1 MSSKRETFQ
10 QAGSTR
16 RLTAVRDPHS
26 ILPRKRGCMDM
37 KVVAITGKRKCET
50 VERPDPPIK
59 GDSVKV
65 AICAAPMCAEVMS
78 EKVMYIGE
86 SIVPKYLTVAEV
98 IRRVE
103 DTWRWYGEGTVV
115 MPPKV
120 TLDMSALGVKGW
132 VNSMPSYVQATDCAG
147 IKWVGG
153 YEDNPKHGR
162 PYIRAKIFLADPR
175 TGDLRAVV
183 AGDWISDM
191 RTGAQPAIA
200 CKYLAAST
208 EIVTIIGTGRQA
220 YASLLCMSKG
230 LAIREVRLCDLLPAA
245 RRRFISLFP
254 NAPFKLVEFDRNEE
268 ACRGSD
274 VIITVTNADTELVQE
289 PWVKEGALVLTMGSF
304 TETADD
310 VVLKAD
316 KIITDHIGQTLH
328 RGNIASM
335 AHRGLVNEA
344 SFAAELPDI
353 VAGKQ
358 VGRENSHERITCQL
372 VGMGAPDAAIAALL
386 IENMQRA
393 GVAIPTFDL
402 I

>member
-1 MSSKRETFQ
+1 M
-10 QAGSTR
+10 A
-16 RLTAVRDPHS
+16 
-26 ILPRKRGCMDM
+26 
-37 KVVAITGKRKCET
+37 
-50 VERPDPPIK
+50 
-59 GDSVKV
+59 
-65 AICAAPMCAEVMS
+65 

-86 SIVPKYLTVAEV
+86 STVPKFLTVEDV

-115 MPPKV
+115 MPSKV

-132 VNSMPSYVQATDCAG
+132 VNSMPSYVQATDYAG

-153 YEDNPKHGR
+153 FEDNPAHGM

-175 TGDLRAVV
+175 NGDLRAVV

-208 EIVTIIGTGRQA
+208 DVVTIIGTGRQA
-220 YASLLCMSKG
+220 YASLLCMSHG
-230 LAIREVRLCDLLPAA
+230 LDIGEVRLCDLRPEA
-245 RRRFISLFP
+245 RRRFMSFFP
-254 NAPFKLVEFDRNEE
+254 NAPFKMVEFDSNEE

-289 PWVKEGALVLTMGSF
+289 PWVGKGALVLTMGSF
-304 TETADD
+304 TETSDD

-316 KIITDHIGQTLH
+316 RLITDHIGQSLH
-328 RGNIASM
+328 RGNIASI
-335 AHRGLVNEA
+335 AHRGLVNAE
-344 SFAAELPDI
+344 SFAAELPSV

-358 VGRENSHERITCQL
+358 VGRERADERITCQL
-372 VGMGAPDAAIAALL
+372 VGMGAPDAAVAALL
-386 IENMQRA
+386 IQNMRKA
-393 GVAIPTFDL
+393 GVQIPTFEL
-402 I
+402 S